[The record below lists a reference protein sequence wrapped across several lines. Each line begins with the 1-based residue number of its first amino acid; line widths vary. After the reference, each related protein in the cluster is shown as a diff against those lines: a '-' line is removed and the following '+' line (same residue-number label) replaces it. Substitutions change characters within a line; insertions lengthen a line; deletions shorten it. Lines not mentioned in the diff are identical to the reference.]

1 VAISYK
7 DVIAGNEVKQVSYM
21 DVIASEAWQSLIY
34 KKKENIGTLTINRP
48 DKLNAISN
56 ELTAELHSLL
66 SELEKDEEL
75 KALIITG
82 AGDKAFVAGADIKE
96 LVDRDARIGRRVSRE
111 RQEVFSRIENL
122 PVPVIAAVNGYAL
135 GGGLEIALA
144 CNIRLCSE
152 KAQFGAPEVKLGII
166 PGDGGTQRLPRL
178 VGLGRAMEMILT
190 GDFIDAQEAYRIGL
204 VNKVFPHE
212 ELMDK
217 AMELAQKIA
226 SRPPLASQEGDKAS
240 GYALESYLHALTCT
254 TEDKKEGVAAFL
266 EKRKGKFKGK

>member
-1 VAISYK
+1 MYK
-7 DVIAGNEVKQVSYM
+7 T
-21 DVIASEAWQSLIY
+21 LIY
-34 KKKENIGTLTINRP
+34 EKKENIGLLTINRP

-56 ELTAELHSLL
+56 ELT
-66 SELEKDEEL
+66 SELSQLLGEIENDEEL
-75 KALIITG
+75 RVLIITG

-96 LVDRDARIGRRVSRE
+96 LVDRDAKIGRRVSRE
-111 RQEVFSRIENL
+111 RQEIFSRIENL
-122 PVPVIAAVNGYAL
+122 QIPVIGAINGYAL

-144 CNIRLCSE
+144 CSIRVCSE

-212 ELMDK
+212 EMMDG
-217 AMELAQKIA
+217 AMELAQRIA
-226 SRPPLASQEGDKAS
+226 SRPPLAVRYAKEAVNRSQGGDAVS
-240 GYALESYLHALTCT
+240 GFALESYLHALACT
-254 TEDKKEGVAAFL
+254 TEDKKEGVSAFL
-266 EKRKGKFKGK
+266 EKRKGEFKGK